1 MPEKAEAEKQ
11 TTAVYVSHDGGNL
24 VSDNA
29 DDWRYKSVGGG
40 ETIISLINGVKPI
53 QTHIPLDAVN
63 QITLL
68 KGEEAEMIIRE
79 AQKGNLE

>member
-1 MPEKAEAEKQ
+1 MPETAEEKKQ
-11 TTAVYVSHDGGNL
+11 TTAVYVSHDGGI
-24 VSDNA
+24 VVEEDA

-40 ETIISLINGVKPI
+40 DTIISLINGVKPI
-53 QTHIPLDAVN
+53 QTHIPLDAVD

>member
-1 MPEKAEAEKQ
+1 MPETAETEKQ
-11 TTAVYVSHDGGNL
+11 TTAVYVSHDGGNF

-40 ETIISLINGVKPI
+40 DTIISLINGVKPI
-53 QTHIPLDAVN
+53 QTHIPLDAVD

-68 KGEEAEMIIRE
+68 KGEEAKKVMRK
-79 AQKGNLE
+79 AKAGNLE